1 MSDRGSG
8 IVAIASYL
16 PEQRLT
22 ALEMCE
28 RAGVAPNALD
38 RLYGL
43 EEKRVAG
50 PDEHP
55 SELGLRVARQALE
68 QTNTRAEE
76 LALIIFCNASG
87 IFDYRA
93 WSPATR
99 LQHELGAVNAFA
111 YEVLNGCNGVNLA
124 LQQAAMFLATR
135 QVGTCALV
143 VSAERS
149 AASLDYTDARGLG
162 IFHLG
167 DGAAAALVRRG
178 HPRARLGAY
187 ASVTEGRLHDFMC
200 VPDGGTRQPRVAT
213 GEGGLKV
220 GDPLRVQRELGP
232 RFISRYRDVIVE
244 AIDQSGSALPA
255 LRWLCVN
262 QTKRDLQ
269 AALLDA
275 LTLPRERLVVTMAK
289 WGHVGA
295 CDTLLGLE
303 RVLEQLEPGEVTVLA
318 SAAAGFTWGAQA
330 VLG

>member
-1 MSDRGSG
+1 MREGSG
-8 IVAIASYL
+8 IVAIASCL

-22 ALEMCE
+22 GAELCA
-28 RAGVAPNALD
+28 RAGVPADALD

-43 EEKRVAG
+43 DEKRVAG
-50 PDEHP
+50 PGEHP
-55 SELGLRVARQALE
+55 SELGLVVARRVLE
-68 QTNTRAEE
+68 QTRTRPDE
-76 LALIIFCNASG
+76 LSLIVFCNASG

-93 WSPATR
+93 WSPATK

-111 YEVLNGCNGVNLA
+111 YELFNGCNGVNLA
-124 LQQAAMFLATR
+124 LQQAALHLSGRPEGA
-135 QVGTCALV
+135 CALV

-149 AASLDYTDARGLG
+149 AGRLDYGDARGLG
-162 IFHLG
+162 VFHLG

-178 HPRARLGAY
+178 HPTARLGAY
-187 ASVTEGRLHDFMC
+187 ASVTEGRLHDFLM
-200 VPDGGTRQPRVAT
+200 VPAGGTREPLVAT
-213 GEGGLKV
+213 EVGGLKV

-232 RFISRYRDVIVE
+232 RFITRYRDVIVE
-244 AIDQSGSALPA
+244 AVEQSGASLPA

-275 LTLPRERLVVTMAK
+275 LGLPRERLVVTMRH

-303 RVLEQLEPGEVTVLA
+303 TVLETLRPGEVAVLA
-318 SAAAGFTWGAQA
+318 SAASGFTWGAQA